1 MNNYKIKVLVAAIIA
16 ASYTGSCYAAEMT
29 NQQIQALVNQV
40 VAQKTQ
46 GLQQEVGQLKAEVVG
61 LKQQLRSTGNATKAT
76 VKYRRISIA
85 NIPSASAVNPPRP
98 STAAKTGTAPTIG
111 SGYHANHSTRA
122 NHKPINIPWSNNV
135 FDNAALTRIYLGG
148 TPVFSSPYIG
158 EHSTYDG
165 SDLIVN
171 QSTVNLDTRLL
182 KQGQALDDELADKG
196 LPAPDHPVVE
206 VSGEVEPIAFVAK
219 QSPGNTQADT
229 TLSDAELDVYAQADP
244 WVFGYMSFAWNDV
257 LNSPYRVS
265 NAVTTVDK
273 AFVTIGNLSKCPV
286 YSSIGQLYVPFGQ
299 YNSYMISS
307 PLTEL
312 MARTKARAAVL
323 GWYPQGDTGV
333 FASTYVFKSDTI
345 ESDKSAAGGA
355 NLGYNYDIHNIS
367 GSLATGVISN
377 IADSQGMQ
385 ENAAP
390 RSIPFSG
397 FAMNSDAER
406 IVSAVPAVDMN
417 GTANYGNWNLVGEY
431 VDTTT
436 TFNPR
441 AMTFNGAPARPSAGQ
456 VEGAYTFTIHGKP
469 GNIALGYD
477 WTRDGLALLLP
488 RQRYTTTVNYSFWRD
503 TMESLEFRHDINYG
517 SDSVATGA
525 NSRPFNP
532 LNKYVNMVTAQIA
545 VFF

>member
-1 MNNYKIKVLVAAIIA
+1 MNNNKIKILVAAIIV
-16 ASYTGSCYAAEMT
+16 ASCSGSSYAAEMT

-61 LKQQLRSTGNATKAT
+61 LKQQLRSTGATTKST
-76 VKYRRISIA
+76 VKYRRVSVA
-85 NIPSASAVNPPRP
+85 NIPPASTVNPPRP
-98 STAAKTGTAPTIG
+98 STAAKTGTAPTTG

-122 NHKPINIPWSNNV
+122 NHKPINIPWSTNI

-196 LPAPDHPVVE
+196 LPSPDHPVIE
-206 VSGEVEPIAFVAK
+206 LSGEVEPIAFVAK

-244 WVFGYMSFAWNDV
+244 WVFGFVSFAWNDA
-257 LNSPYRVS
+257 LDSPYRVS
-265 NAVTTVDK
+265 NAVTTIDK
-273 AFVTIGNLSKCPV
+273 AFVTIGNLSKCPL

-299 YNSYMISS
+299 YNSYMISD

-312 MARTKARAAVL
+312 MGRTKARAIVL
-323 GWYPQGDTGV
+323 GWYPQGDTGL

-345 ESDKSAAGGA
+345 DSDKSADGGA
-355 NLGYNYDIHNIS
+355 NLGYNYAIGNLS
-367 GSLATGVISN
+367 GDLGVGAISN

-385 ENAAP
+385 ENGAP

-397 FAMNSDAER
+397 FSMSNFAEN
-406 IVSAVPAVDMN
+406 IHSAVPAVDAN
-417 GTANYGNWNLVGEY
+417 GTATYGNWNLVGEY
-431 VDTTT
+431 IDTTT
-436 TFNPR
+436 TFDPN
-441 AMTFNGAPARPSAGQ
+441 AMTFDDLGARPSAGQ

-469 GNIALGYD
+469 GNFALGYD
-477 WTRDGLALLLP
+477 WTQDGLALLLP
-488 RQRYTTTVNYSFWRD
+488 KQRYSTTVNYSFWRD
-503 TMESLEFRHDINYG
+503 TVESLEFRHDINYG
-517 SDSVATGA
+517 VGTTATGA
-525 NSRPFNP
+525 NSKVFYP
-532 LNKYVNMVTAQIA
+532 LNHYVNMVTAQIA